1 MNDKLLHQ
9 KRALQRLTLAQTAF
23 RQARALCQHMERL
36 KLEPHEEIASAMMAG
51 IVVSYVRP
59 FVRND
64 GIGQLSK
71 RYSEF
76 EKGSPFE
83 KIHNTMLEAR
93 HWVYAH
99 RDNQNTPNLGGG
111 NVSNDIV
118 SEVILTLKRDGYSV
132 SINEPQISPKQLL
145 NFQALCAFQHDR
157 VNEEVGDLIMAI
169 MEEHDIGPGAYE
181 IRDYIKRI
189 S

>member
-23 RQARALCQHMERL
+23 RQARALCEHMEKL

-64 GIGQLSK
+64 GIGQLPK

-76 EKGSPFE
+76 EKRKQQYIE
-83 KIHNTMLEAR
+83 T
-93 HWVYAH
+93 
-99 RDNQNTPNLGGG
+99 
-111 NVSNDIV
+111 
-118 SEVILTLKRDGYSV
+118 ILFIQRTAWRKRTGHY
-132 SINEPQISPKQLL
+132 
-145 NFQALCAFQHDR
+145 QH
-157 VNEEVGDLIMAI
+157 VT
-169 MEEHDIGPGAYE
+169 
-181 IRDYIKRI
+181 
-189 S
+189 

>member
-23 RQARALCQHMERL
+23 RQARALCEHMEKL

-64 GIGQLSK
+64 GIGHLPR

-99 RDNQNTPNLGGG
+99 RDHQNAPNLGGSS
-111 NVSNDIV
+111 VSHDVI
-118 SEVILTLKRDGYSV
+118 SEVIITLRRDGYSV
-132 SINEPQISPKQLL
+132 SINEPQISTKQLV
-145 NFQALCAFQHDR
+145 NFQALCSFQHNR
-157 VNEEVGDLIMAI
+157 INEEVGDLIMAI
-169 MEEHDIGPGAYE
+169 MDEHKIGLGKYE
-181 IRDYIKRI
+181 IRDDIKKI

>member
-1 MNDKLLHQ
+1 MNDKFLHQ
-9 KRALQRLTLAQTAF
+9 KRALQRFTLAQTAF
-23 RQARALCQHMERL
+23 RQARALCEHMEKL
-36 KLEPHEEIASAMMAG
+36 KLGPHEEIASAMMAG

-64 GIGQLSK
+64 GIGHLPK

-83 KIHNTMLEAR
+83 SIHKTMLEAR

-99 RDNQNTPNLGGG
+99 RDNQNAPNLGGG
-111 NVSNDIV
+111 NVSQDVV
-118 SEVILTLKRDGYSV
+118 SEVILTLRRDGYSV
-132 SINEPQISPKQLL
+132 SINEPQISAKQLVY
-145 NFQALCAFQHDR
+145 FQALCSFQHNQI
-157 VNEEVGDLIMAI
+157 NEEVGDLIISI
-169 MEEHDIGPGAYE
+169 MDEHKIGPGVYE
-181 IRDYIKRI
+181 IRDDIKKI

>member
-1 MNDKLLHQ
+1 MNNKLLHQ

-23 RQARALCQHMERL
+23 RQARALCEHMEQL

-64 GIGQLSK
+64 GIGQLPK
-71 RYSEF
+71 KYSEF
-76 EKGSPFE
+76 DEGSPFE
-83 KIHNTMLEAR
+83 NIHNTMIEAR

-99 RDNQNTPNLGGG
+99 RDNQNAPNLGGG
-111 NVSNDIV
+111 RVSQDVV
-118 SEVILTLKRDGYSV
+118 SEVTLTLRRDGYSV
-132 SINEPQISPKQLL
+132 SINEPQISTKQLV
-145 NFQALCAFQHDR
+145 NFQALCSFQHNR
-157 VNEEVGDLIMAI
+157 INQEVGDLIMSI
-169 MEEHDIGPGAYE
+169 MDEHKISIGVYE
-181 IRDYIKRI
+181 IRDNIKKI

>member
-1 MNDKLLHQ
+1 MNEKLLHQ

-23 RQARALCQHMERL
+23 RQAKALCEHMEQL
-36 KLEPHEEIASAMMAG
+36 QLEPHQEIASAMMAG

-64 GIGQLSK
+64 GIGQLPK

-76 EKGSPFE
+76 ENGSPFE

-99 RDNQNTPNLGGG
+99 RDNQNAPNLVGGD
-111 NVSNDIV
+111 VSQDIV
-118 SEVILTLKRDGYSV
+118 SEVVLTLRRDGYSV
-132 SINEPQISPKQLL
+132 SINEPQISPKQLV
-145 NFQALCAFQHDR
+145 NFRALCSFQHNR
-157 VNEEVGDLIMAI
+157 INEEVGDLIVAI
-169 MEEHDIGPGAYE
+169 MDQHKIGPGTYE
-181 IRDYIKRI
+181 IRDDIKKI